1 MIEPERIVTLS
12 REVEALANRGI
23 SDIQMITR
31 QTRLLAINALIE
43 AAHAG
48 KAGQGF
54 AVVAEEVKVISERIS
69 KIAGTMTENLQASVN
84 ELTALGEGMCFD
96 VRGQRLADLSLNM
109 IEIMDRNLY
118 ERTCDVRWW
127 ATDASLVDALKSAD
141 EQNRAYACER
151 LGIILDSYTV
161 YLDIWLA
168 DTRGRVIA
176 TGRSSVYDKAMGANV
191 SEAPWFKMALKHSRS
206 DQYDAGN
213 VCVEPLLNGA
223 QTCAFSAAVRH
234 QGSVTGV
241 IGIFFRLG
249 KPGQVDHQRRAP
261 DRRRTLAQLCDAGR
275 CRQQCPGQFQPAGCA
290 GPTHCAD
297 DQGRP
302 NQRVQCPAQ
311 QQFAG
316 LFAHTR
322 LRNLSGHGLVWRHRA
337 AIARIVLWARGYTY
351 PCRSGLARD
360 GRQR

>member
-69 KIAGTMTENLQASVN
+69 KIAGTMTEDLQASVN

-127 ATDASLVDALKSAD
+127 ATDASLVDALKSAS
-141 EQNRAYACER
+141 EQDCAYACER

-168 DTRGRVIA
+168 DSRGRVIA
-176 TGRSSVYDKAMGANV
+176 TGRANAFDKAMGANV
-191 SEAPWFKMALKHSRS
+191 SETPWFKMAMKHSRS
-206 DQYDAGN
+206 DQYHAGN
-213 VCVEPLLNGA
+213 VGVEPLLNGA
-223 QTCAFSAAVRH
+223 RTCAFSAAVRN
-234 QGSVTGV
+234 QGAVSGV
-241 IGIFFRLG
+241 IGIFFDWENQARSIIDGVRLTEEERTRSCVMMVDANHNVLASSDAQATLG
-249 KPGQVDHQRRAP
+249 QRIALVTKPGQANGYSVQP
-261 DRRRTLAQLCDAGR
+261 NNSLQGYSLT
-275 CRQQCPGQFQPAGCA
+275 PGFE
-290 GPTHCAD
+290 
-297 DQGRP
+297 
-302 NQRVQCPAQ
+302 
-311 QQFAG
+311 
-316 LFAHTR
+316 
-322 LRNLSGHGLVWRHRA
+322 
-337 AIARIVLWARGYTY
+337 TY
-351 PCRSGLARD
+351 PGMGWYGVIEQQLPE
-360 GRQR
+360 

>member
-69 KIAGTMTENLQASVN
+69 KIAGTMTEDLQASVN

-127 ATDASLVDALKSAD
+127 ATDASLVDALKSGD
-141 EQNRAYACER
+141 EQNCAYACER
-151 LGIILDSYTV
+151 LCIILDSYTV
-161 YLDIWLA
+161 YLDIWVA

-176 TGRSSVYDKAMGANV
+176 TGRSTVYDKAMGANV
-191 SEAPWFKMALKHSRS
+191 SEMPWFKMALKHSSS
-206 DQYDAGN
+206 DQYHAGN
-213 VCVEPLLNGA
+213 VGVEPLLNGA
-223 QTCAFSAAVRH
+223 QTCAFSAAVRN

-241 IGIFFRLG
+241 IGIFFDWENQARSIINGVRLTDEERSRSCVMLVDAASYVLASSDPRSSLG
-249 KPGQVDHQRRAP
+249 QRIALTTKPGQANGYSVQP
-261 DRRRTLAQLCDAGR
+261 NNSLQGYSLT
-275 CRQQCPGQFQPAGCA
+275 PGFE
-290 GPTHCAD
+290 
-297 DQGRP
+297 
-302 NQRVQCPAQ
+302 
-311 QQFAG
+311 
-316 LFAHTR
+316 
-322 LRNLSGHGLVWRHRA
+322 
-337 AIARIVLWARGYTY
+337 TY
-351 PCRSGLARD
+351 PGMGWYGVIEQQLPE
-360 GRQR
+360 

>member
-69 KIAGTMTENLQASVN
+69 RIAGTMTEDLQASVN

-141 EQNRAYACER
+141 EQACAYACER

-176 TGRSSVYDKAMGANV
+176 TGRSSVYGKTVGADV
-191 SEAPWFKMALKHSRS
+191 SDASWFRMALQHTRS
-206 DQYDAGN
+206 DQHHAGN
-213 VCVEPLLNGA
+213 VSVEPLLNGA
-223 QTCAFSAAVRH
+223 QTCAFSAAVRSDA
-234 QGSVTGV
+234 QGPVMGV
-241 IGIFFRLG
+241 IGIFFDWENQARSIINGVRLTEEERSRSCVMMVDASNNILASSNPQASLG
-249 KPGQVDHQRRAP
+249 QRIALTTKAGQASGYSVQPNNALQGYSLTPG
-261 DRRRTLAQLCDAGR
+261 
-275 CRQQCPGQFQPAGCA
+275 FE
-290 GPTHCAD
+290 
-297 DQGRP
+297 
-302 NQRVQCPAQ
+302 
-311 QQFAG
+311 
-316 LFAHTR
+316 
-322 LRNLSGHGLVWRHRA
+322 
-337 AIARIVLWARGYTY
+337 TY
-351 PCRSGLARD
+351 PGMGWYGVIEQQLPE
-360 GRQR
+360 

>member
-241 IGIFFRLG
+241 IGIFFDWENQARSIINGVRLTDEERSRSC
-249 KPGQVDHQRRAP
+249 VM
-261 DRRRTLAQLCDAGR
+261 LVDAGNNVLASSNPQAALGQR
-275 CRQQCPGQFQPAGCA
+275 IALMTRAGQTSGYSVQLNNSLQGYSLTPGFE
-290 GPTHCAD
+290 
-297 DQGRP
+297 
-302 NQRVQCPAQ
+302 
-311 QQFAG
+311 
-316 LFAHTR
+316 
-322 LRNLSGHGLVWRHRA
+322 
-337 AIARIVLWARGYTY
+337 TY
-351 PCRSGLARD
+351 PGMGWYGVIEQQLPE
-360 GRQR
+360 